1 MHLTMPDN
9 KFFEQL
15 FVEDQVGQNQ
25 FYQACLPRDIVRC
38 ELKIKDNMILS
49 GLHYFFGAFNY
60 LNPEIYLTN
69 KKQWSELFFQ
79 YEGKSLQKNDG
90 VILYFDLP
98 FNTALNGE
106 RIALNLLQRSSSI
119 STFTEKFARPAKELG
134 IKILD
139 TRKTT
144 PGLRDLEKYGV
155 RLGGGYNHRFS
166 QTDLWMIKDNHKSF
180 FGGVK
185 EAVRFFENMNSMY
198 KEIELEI
205 HSLGELEEGLR
216 LGIRHFMLDN
226 FSTQEIKEAIKVKK
240 NDITYEVSGGVKLD
254 SLNEYLIPGVDAISV
269 GSLTYGA
276 PSVDISLKY
285 NR

>member
-25 FYQACLPRDIVRC
+25 FYQACLPRDMVRC

-69 KKQWSELFFQ
+69 KKQWSEIFCQ

-119 STFTEKFARPAKELG
+119 STFTEKFVRPAKEFG

-185 EAVRFFENMNSMY
+185 EAVNFFENMNSMY

-216 LGIRHFMLDN
+216 LGVRHFMLDN
-226 FSTQEIKEAIKVKK
+226 FSIQEIKEAIKIKK

-254 SLNEYLIPGVDAISV
+254 SLNKYLIAGVDAISV